1 MNISLF
7 SSYALQL
14 VTGSATWKGGMDG
27 GAAFLCARKQLC
39 LSSSLW
45 LQQSASPYFSE
56 ISFSWQISS
65 RKAGS
70 YKKDL
75 FLMKDN

>member
-1 MNISLF
+1 MSLF

-14 VTGSATWKGGMDG
+14 VTGSGTWKGGMDDG
-27 GAAFLCARKQLC
+27 VAFLCANKQLC

-45 LQQSASPYFSE
+45 LQQSESPYFSE

-65 RKAGS
+65 RKADS
-70 YKKDL
+70 YRKYLFLKKD
-75 FLMKDN
+75 N